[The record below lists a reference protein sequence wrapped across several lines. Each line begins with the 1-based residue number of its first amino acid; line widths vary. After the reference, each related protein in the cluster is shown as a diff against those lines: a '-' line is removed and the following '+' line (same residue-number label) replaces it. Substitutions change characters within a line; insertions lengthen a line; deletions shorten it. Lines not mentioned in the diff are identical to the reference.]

1 MEFLIPAIQAI
12 SFLITLAVLTDII
25 VSFLLSPFHPVR
37 RFLDSI
43 VDPMLQPIRGV
54 LPSVG
59 GFDFSPMV
67 LIIVI
72 QLAEDLFIALLRSIV

>member
-12 SFLITLAVLTDII
+12 SFLITLAVLIDII

>member
-1 MEFLIPAIQAI
+1 MEFLIPAIQTI
-12 SFLITLAVLTDII
+12 SFLITLAVLADII
-25 VSFLLSPFHPVR
+25 VSFFLSPFHPVR

-72 QLAEDLFIALLRSIV
+72 QLAEDLLIALLRGIA